1 MLADYDSRKYK
12 TVRLDLPVIGQ
23 ALSMGVYAENDLIS
37 AVLSK
42 EKIWEPYETCIL
54 ESRLN
59 EGDCFV
65 DAGANIGYYTL
76 IAHHLCGENGHVFAF
91 EPEPENFKLLQI
103 NTQACANVETF
114 ELALSNKAHRVP
126 LSLCESNS
134 GDHRLVRIDGRDHKV
149 VNTAT
154 GDSFLDRRVDFI
166 KTDTQGAEY
175 KVLSGLINTLSKNR
189 QHLDLLVEF
198 WPHGL
203 TQQGC
208 LASDLI
214 DLIYSLEKDVYMIDH
229 QRHRLSPVVADDL
242 SEFCVVESQHPGG
255 GGFTNL
261 LITTGSVDDLQ
272 GAGLKPPILS

>member
-1 MLADYDSRKYK
+1 MLVDYDFQKYK
-12 TVRLDLPVIGQ
+12 KVRLELPLIGK
-23 ALSMGVYAENDLIS
+23 ALSMDVYAQNDLIS
-37 AVLSK
+37 AVLNK

-54 ESRLN
+54 ASRLS

-76 IAHHLCGENGHVFAF
+76 IAHQLCGENGRVFAF

-103 NTQACANVETF
+103 NTQACANVEAF
-114 ELALSNKAHRVP
+114 ELALSNKAHSVP
-126 LSLCESNS
+126 LSLCEDNS
-134 GDHRLVRIDGRDHKV
+134 GDHRLVRIDGRDHKDV
-149 VNTAT
+149 DTAT
-154 GDSFLDRRVDFI
+154 GDSLIDGRVDFI

-189 QHLDLLVEF
+189 EHLDLLVEF

-203 TQQGC
+203 LQQGC
-208 LASDLI
+208 FPSDLI

-229 QRHRLSPVVADDL
+229 QRHRLSPVSADDL
-242 SEFCVVESQHPGG
+242 SEFCVVQSQHADG

-261 LITTGSVDDLQ
+261 LITTGPVDDLQ
-272 GAGLKPPILS
+272 GAGLKPTAPL